1 MIKKLLVVIPFV
13 LSLLLLP
20 AGASGDD
27 VGGVVDPLLPS
38 EAPAALDDGDM
49 ALVETSLLSVAPIT
63 SADTTGLTSLVLSLI
78 GDYDP
83 VVAEHKY
90 ENYNGS
96 YSYVREIQPDYPWL
110 VSAGIFAL
118 MLWCSLRILGGVIC
132 KK

>member
-1 MIKKLLVVIPFV
+1 MIKKLVVMLFA

-20 AGASGDD
+20 ASASGDD
-27 VGGVVDPLLPS
+27 VGGVADSLLPT
-38 EAPAALDDGDM
+38 EAPAAVDAGDM

-63 SADTTGLTSLVLSLI
+63 PTNTTGLTSLVLSLI
-78 GDYDP
+78 GNYDP
-83 VVAEHKY
+83 VVAEHRY

-118 MLWCSLRILGGVIC
+118 VLWCSLRILGGVIC